1 MFSPK
6 KKKKKCAWLS
16 LAACF
21 QAKASASVFRYLK
34 EEKKSCQSQ
43 TAKCWPLFLNQV
55 NLLSGGWNGC
65 LSIRSSLKK
74 QIGQAYFITMERS
87 SVSQYH
93 VSPLHSTC
101 CSWNTIPH
109 YSWQSVHSDKCS
121 KELKSYVG
129 KKSCQF
135 IIMLDEKK
143 NAVSECGTK
152 PVCISGIY
160 LLCFYWQVLWLK
172 FASVTVYYPVHT
184 RGCENL
190 E

>member
-1 MFSPK
+1 MLTTVFKPGES
-6 KKKKKCAWLS
+6 AVRWLERLPQYQVYFEEANWTS
-16 LAACF
+16 LF
-21 QAKASASVFRYLK
+21 HHDGK
-34 EEKKSCQSQ
+34 
-43 TAKCWPLFLNQV
+43 
-55 NLLSGGWNGC
+55 
-65 LSIRSSLKK
+65 
-74 QIGQAYFITMERS
+74 RS

-129 KKSCQF
+129 KKKK
-135 IIMLDEKK
+135 IMSVYYYAWWKK